1 MPRKATPEKP
11 RPEPDPVFGSV
22 LVSRF
27 INCMMKGGKKSTARC
42 VFYSALGLVADRTS
56 DNPLNVFEKAMRN
69 VMPRVEV
76 RPRRVGGATYQVPV
90 DVREDRRLALGIRW
104 MIRYTRERSGR
115 SMREKL
121 AAEIVDAANNTGG
134 ACKRRDEMHK
144 TAEANRAFSQYRW

>member
-1 MPRKATPEKP
+1 MPRKTTPEN
-11 RPEPDPVFGSV
+11 RSPEPDPVFGSV
-22 LVSRF
+22 LISRF
-27 INCMMKGGKKSTARC
+27 INCMMKGGKKSTARR
-42 VFYSALGLVADRTS
+42 VFYSALELVADRTN
-56 DNPLNVFEKAMRN
+56 DNPLNVFEKAVRN

-90 DVREDRRLALGIRW
+90 DVREDRKLALGIRW

-121 AAEIVDAANNTGG
+121 AAEIMDAANSTGG